1 MYKKLGKFL
10 LSDNMFCKMVCQK
23 LVFEIPHMAKKKK
36 KRNNFTSNNDFFL
49 KFLISFPSDPRPEMS
64 GEHKLTV

>member
-36 KRNNFTSNNDFFL
+36 KRNNFTSNNDFF
-49 KFLISFPSDPRPEMS
+49 
-64 GEHKLTV
+64 